1 MQRKEVYP
9 CSYTY
14 GVNSL
19 EVELLGQKE
28 CVFNM
33 FVDVARLPAGGVCE
47 LVGPPRRCL
56 SVPFPLALCSGQCS
70 AVLSPHLIL
79 C

>member
-9 CSYTY
+9 CNYTY

-19 EVELLGQKE
+19 EVELLRQKE
-28 CVFNM
+28 CIFDR
-33 FVDVARLPAGGVCE
+33 FVDMARLPAGGVCE
-47 LVGPPRRCL
+47 LVAHWQCL
-56 SVPFPLALCSGQCS
+56 SVPFPLALRSGPCS
-70 AVLSPHLIL
+70 AVLSPHVIL

>member
-1 MQRKEVYP
+1 MQRKEVYL

-33 FVDVARLPAGGVCE
+33 FVDVARRPAGGVCE
-47 LVGPPRRCL
+47 FVAPPAVSECAF
-56 SVPFPLALCSGQCS
+56 SPGQCS
-70 AVLSPHLIL
+70 AVLSPHLNL